1 MTHIKK
7 TYKIKKLDDL
17 EISKRMRKDKLYY
30 HCCQCGKIYEDKN
43 RNILIL
49 DITKLNGGRPSIP
62 REFEDYKITS
72 GICRKCYEEV
82 KIWNHGKLGEHA
94 NYQK

>member
-30 HCCQCGKIYEDKN
+30 HCCYCGKIYEDKH

-49 DITKLNGGRPSIP
+49 DLTKLNGGKLSIP
-62 REFEDYKITS
+62 REFNIYKITS
-72 GICRKCYEEV
+72 GICGKCFSEV
-82 KIWNHGKLGEHA
+82 RE
-94 NYQK
+94 